1 MFRYF
6 SIFTSRFSLHSRFL
20 LLTSTRII
28 SMFAKKLTQ
37 ESKKCPAA
45 IRFRF
50 FPWYRRDGLHVLS
63 YNHTDT
69 GACRAGLYSGRLEME
84 SVTVAIAADRIFM
97 FVCLFFEYAGYLRAG
112 GSLERKDKYGY
123 GL

>member
-1 MFRYF
+1 MFV
-6 SIFTSRFSLHSRFL
+6 
-20 LLTSTRII
+20 
-28 SMFAKKLTQ
+28 KKLTQ

-63 YNHTDT
+63 YNHTNT
-69 GACRAGLYSGRLEME
+69 GACRAGLYSGRLGMKP
-84 SVTVAIAADRIFM
+84 VAAAIAAGWIFM
-97 FVCLFFEYAGYLRAG
+97 SVYLLFEYAGYLRAG

>member
-1 MFRYF
+1 MFV
-6 SIFTSRFSLHSRFL
+6 
-20 LLTSTRII
+20 
-28 SMFAKKLTQ
+28 KKLTQ

-50 FPWYRRDGLHVLS
+50 FPWYRRDERHALR

-69 GACRAGLYSGRLEME
+69 GACRAGLYSGRLVME
-84 SVTVAIAADRIFM
+84 SVTAAIAAGWIFM
-97 FVCLFFEYAGYLRAG
+97 SVYLFFEYAGYLRAG

>member
-6 SIFTSRFSLHSRFL
+6 SIFTSRFSLSSLFL
-20 LLTSTRII
+20 LLTSTRIF

-69 GACRAGLYSGRLEME
+69 GACRAGLYSGRPWME
-84 SVTVAIAADRIFM
+84 SVAADRIFM
-97 FVCLFFEYAGYLRAG
+97 FACLFFEYAGYLRAG